1 MNNASINSRCAQAP
15 HLAAQVTPPPR
26 PFRPGWGD
34 MGTPAI
40 DLFTNTVTIM
50 NLLDLRSIIGCL
62 GGTCSVFTHAFQ
74 AKRELHCIFL
84 QKKAIIIT
92 SKHGTTIFFSHCN
105 LFVGKLKEKLARKAC
120 VNTSEYIGSLLCPL
134 GIIIQYGRFISKK
147 VY

>member
-15 HLAAQVTPPPR
+15 HLAAQVVPL
-26 PFRPGWGD
+26 PFRPGQGD

-40 DLFTNTVTIM
+40 DLFTDTVAIL

-84 QKKAIIIT
+84 RKKAIIII

-105 LFVGKLKEKLARKAC
+105 LFVGKLKEKLARKARK
-120 VNTSEYIGSLLCPL
+120 Y
-134 GIIIQYGRFISKK
+134 
-147 VY
+147 